1 VLSSLS
7 AFLFACTSAAPTLRL
22 GLDPRIFPP
31 KAKKFNSRMSN
42 FSNQIRA
49 SAAMIKRLRLT
60 SSNPVLMRP
69 RSFTTTEGDR
79 PTIVHK
85 RSLDILHDPWFNKV
99 NLHPI
104 ALRLNSLI
112 LFEFNRVL
120 FFIFSVSEKTVWIFK
135 MTLIIKLI

>member
-1 VLSSLS
+1 
-7 AFLFACTSAAPTLRL
+7 
-22 GLDPRIFPP
+22 
-31 KAKKFNSRMSN
+31 MSN

-49 SAAMIKRLRLT
+49 SAAMIKRMRLT